1 MDPRFL
7 SFVWRYSKRDQI
19 IITALAIISFPLVY
33 YSLELPKMIIN
44 QAIGGKGGFPKE
56 VLGVQIEQVPYLLLL
71 CALFLLLVVAINGLK
86 WLMNVRIG
94 ITGERMLRR
103 LRYILFRQSLLF
115 RMQRLRS
122 VKPGEVIQATVGE
135 IEPLGG
141 FIGEVVSTPLFQGG
155 LLCVYVSFI
164 FIQDWALGLAAI
176 SLYPLQAWFIPK
188 LQAKVIKLNRA
199 RALNTRKLADSIGQ
213 TISLIPEVHTNDTAR
228 WHMAQVSGRLYENT
242 VIRIELFKRKF
253 TIKFINNFLNNLTPF
268 FFYSI
273 GGYLVI
279 IGDLDF
285 GSLVAVLAAYKDV
298 AAPWKEVLNYVQ
310 RWSDF
315 NSRYQFVVE
324 NFSGDDV
331 LPPTRIFAEGDDAAP
346 LAGPLVFSDVEGGP
360 GTGGLSVPRLQIPLG
375 TMVAVAGGAGG
386 GREAFLKLSAGLQ
399 APAAGHVTFAGKE
412 LIDCS
417 MPQIGSTAAY
427 VGSEPGVITRSMREN
442 LLYGL
447 LRGSPEITGR
457 EDAQL
462 ADMLREAQLTGNTTS
477 HPEGDWVDYSL
488 AGIDGSEALDRRLLY
503 LIDLVGLSG
512 ELYSMALDT
521 RLDAA
526 RAASWTDPILKA
538 RAHLHAAGS
547 DLSDLVEDWRP
558 QSFNTNARLLDNV
571 LYALPVDP
579 PDSLAG
585 YAEDPRIM
593 RVLDATGAT
602 AELLAIGWDIAN
614 EFAGLVETVEGDSSV
629 LDSFQGYAKGDIRA
643 AAEVVATAGGK
654 SPGELSREQ
663 RTQLLTLAF
672 GFVQVRDRL
681 DVLDED
687 RIARLLACRA
697 KARELIKDDQTFVGF
712 DEERFT
718 PGQRV
723 ADNILHGQ
731 RRYDRKS
738 QWKRLEEMM
747 EKAID
752 AAGLREDLIRLG
764 LAAQLSGGEL
774 STTTRRRIALVR
786 GIIKRPK
793 LMVLDGIGGAD
804 TETDSA
810 LRRAVRAELPET
822 TILYAALEEGAVRE
836 AEIIARINENGV
848 VDVEMLRN
856 SPEKNRRE
864 LEREAGS

>member
-19 IITALAIISFPLVY
+19 IITALSIVSFPLVY
-33 YSLELPKMIIN
+33 YSLELPKTIIN
-44 QAIGGKGGFPKE
+44 QAIGGENFPRV
-56 VLGVQIEQVPYLLLL
+56 VLGFELEQVPYLLLL
-71 CALFLLLVVAINGLK
+71 CAVFLLLVVTINGIK

-310 RWSDF
+310 RWADF

-331 LPPTRIFAEGDDAAP
+331 LPPSRIFAEGDDAAP
-346 LAGPLVFSDVEGGP
+346 LSGPLVFSEVEGGP

-457 EDAQL
+457 EDARL

-477 HPEGDWVDYSL
+477 HPDGDWVDYSL
-488 AGIDGSEALDRRLLY
+488 AGADGPEALDRRLLY
-503 LIDLVGLSG
+503 LIELVGLSG

-558 QSFNTNARLLDNV
+558 DAFNTNARLLDNV

-579 PDSLAG
+579 PDSVAG

-593 RVLDATGAT
+593 RVLDETGAT
-602 AELLAIGWDIAN
+602 GELLAIGWDIAN
-614 EFAGLVETVEGDSSV
+614 EFAGLVDTVESDSSV

-643 AAEVVATAGGK
+643 AAEVVASAGGK
-654 SPGELSREQ
+654 SPGELTKEQ
-663 RTQLLTLAF
+663 RTQLLALAF
-672 GFVQVRDRL
+672 GFIQVRDRL

-697 KARELIKDDQTFVGF
+697 RAREIIQDDDTFVGF

-764 LAAQLSGGEL
+764 LAAQLGGGEL

-804 TETDSA
+804 TEVDAA
-810 LRRAVRAELPET
+810 LRRAVRAELPDA
-822 TILYAALEEGAVRE
+822 TILYSALEAGAVKD
-836 AEIIARINENGV
+836 ADTVARITENGS
-848 VDVEMLRN
+848 VDVGPPRTETR
-856 SPEKNRRE
+856 ERE
-864 LEREAGS
+864 LAREAGS